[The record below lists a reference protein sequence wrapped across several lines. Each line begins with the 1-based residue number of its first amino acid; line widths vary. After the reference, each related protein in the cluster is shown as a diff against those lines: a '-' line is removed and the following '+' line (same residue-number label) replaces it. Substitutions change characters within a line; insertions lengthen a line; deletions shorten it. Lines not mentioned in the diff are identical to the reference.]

1 MIWVPST
8 ECTSRRLKFRHQL
21 RGEKGGDTEGIY
33 FAHESPAGMALLWA
47 NHPKG
52 ASDVQVTAG
61 VVGPGSQQQ
70 ITTVLIP
77 DSCLGQR

>member
-1 MIWVPST
+1 MIWVPSIGY
-8 ECTSRRLKFRHQL
+8 TSRRLKFRHQL
-21 RGEKGGDTEGIY
+21 RGENGGDTGGIY
-33 FAHESPAGMALLWA
+33 FAHESPAGTAFLWA

-52 ASDVQVTAG
+52 ASAVQVTAG

-70 ITTVLIP
+70 ITTVLIA